1 MDYQSVASPTNYG
14 APSVFGQGQQPAQGQ
29 QQNGQQGQ
37 QPQMGPQTS
46 ALLAKAKQLLSSGQI
61 SADQYSQV
69 AAQAQQAGNSALP
82 YSGGNMGGS
91 MPGAPQAGAPVNILP
106 TG

>member
-14 APSVFGQGQQPAQGQ
+14 APSVFGQAQPAQGQ
-29 QQNGQQGQ
+29 MQNGQ

-91 MPGAPQAGAPVNILP
+91 MPGAPQAGAPMNILP
-106 TG
+106 TGG